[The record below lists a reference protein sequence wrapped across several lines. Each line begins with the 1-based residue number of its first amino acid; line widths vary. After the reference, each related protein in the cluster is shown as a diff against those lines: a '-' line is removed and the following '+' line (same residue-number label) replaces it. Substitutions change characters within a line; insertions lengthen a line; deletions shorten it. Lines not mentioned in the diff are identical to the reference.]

1 MGARVSDGYDGS
13 CAGGPIESVHDNWF
27 EILRTERL
35 DSREEAEALL
45 AQLQSGATYTVTL
58 DQSSEIQLADN
69 LTDTFQ
75 PAAGGTFTDVPATH
89 WAAGAVAFVS
99 SQGLLQGISAD
110 TFAPGQPMTR
120 AMLVTALWR
129 LEGEPEASG
138 ASGFPDVK
146 PDAWYAEAVDWASQ
160 TGLVSGTGA
169 GFDPEGSVTREQIA
183 SILYRYAKPKGWDV
197 SKTASLQ
204 DFADGADTSAWA
216 TRAMEWAYAEKL
228 ITGKDGKCL
237 DPQGQASRAE
247 VATILMR
254 LLESKAKNA

>member
-1 MGARVSDGYDGS
+1 MVYAYQNG
-13 CAGGPIESVHDNWF
+13 
-27 EILRTERL
+27 ILTGTGE
-35 DSREEAEALL
+35 
-45 AQLQSGATYTVTL
+45 T
-58 DQSSEIQLADN
+58 
-69 LTDTFQ
+69 TFS
-75 PAAGGTFTDVPATH
+75 PNG
-89 WAAGAVAFVS
+89 
-99 SQGLLQGISAD
+99 
-110 TFAPGQPMTR
+110 PMTR
-120 AMLVTALWR
+120 SMLVTALWR
-129 LEGEPEASG
+129 LEGEPAAAG
-138 ASGFPDVK
+138 TSGFPDVK
-146 PDAWYAEAVDWASQ
+146 PDAWYTEAVDWASQ
-160 TGLVSGTGA
+160 TDIVSGTGA

-183 SILYRYAKPKGWDV
+183 SILYRYAKLKGWDV

>member
-58 DQSSEIQLADN
+58 DQSSEIQMAGN

-99 SQGLLQGISAD
+99 SQGLLQGTGASA
-110 TFAPGQPMTR
+110 FAPGSP
-120 AMLVTALWR
+120 
-129 LEGEPEASG
+129 
-138 ASGFPDVK
+138 
-146 PDAWYAEAVDWASQ
+146 
-160 TGLVSGTGA
+160 
-169 GFDPEGSVTREQIA
+169 
-183 SILYRYAKPKGWDV
+183 
-197 SKTASLQ
+197 
-204 DFADGADTSAWA
+204 
-216 TRAMEWAYAEKL
+216 
-228 ITGKDGKCL
+228 
-237 DPQGQASRAE
+237 
-247 VATILMR
+247 
-254 LLESKAKNA
+254 